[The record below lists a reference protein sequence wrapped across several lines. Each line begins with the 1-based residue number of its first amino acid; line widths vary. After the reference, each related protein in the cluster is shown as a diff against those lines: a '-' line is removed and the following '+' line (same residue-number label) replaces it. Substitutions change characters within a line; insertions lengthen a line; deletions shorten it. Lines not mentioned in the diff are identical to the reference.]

1 MAITRNWKIC
11 KSRIV
16 GNTIVMLNVN
26 FVTLCLQ
33 CQILIMFWNFIYWY
47 FGSRIDNDL
56 RIMELSLLKTY
67 DLIFSFISWVF
78 LWKQL
83 LYLFKVSYVY
93 GCKWAAPARQQFAF
107 FIYKD
112 KSLRRRVLGL
122 TVKILSH
129 DTHKM

>member
-26 FVTLCLQ
+26 FVTLYWE
-33 CQILIMFWNFIYWY
+33 CQILVIFWHFIYWY
-47 FGSRIDNDL
+47 FGPWIYCPSYNFHCWKHIL
-56 RIMELSLLKTY
+56 WFSLLFLGY
-67 DLIFSFISWVF
+67 FYENSYCIFLKSVMFMVANGQR
-78 LWKQL
+78 QL
-83 LYLFKVSYVY
+83 GNSLH
-93 GCKWAAPARQQFAF
+93 F

-122 TVKILSH
+122 TVKMLSH